1 MEMKIL
7 TIPEVAKLLQINMHT
22 AYRYAKEG
30 KIPAVRI
37 GGSWRVREEI
47 LEQWLKERSGNTTG
61 ALNGKKVIAK

>member
-1 MEMKIL
+1 MKIL